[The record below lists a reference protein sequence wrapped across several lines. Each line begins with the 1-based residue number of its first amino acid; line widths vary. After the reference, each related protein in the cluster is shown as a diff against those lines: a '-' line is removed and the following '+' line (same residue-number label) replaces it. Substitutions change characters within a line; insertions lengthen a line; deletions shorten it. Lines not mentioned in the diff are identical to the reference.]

1 MDKTKVVTF
10 RISEEELWFLDDF
23 SNTHYYWR
31 RSYIIC
37 SILWAFFHL
46 ASKNTQFQI
55 MRQVFSR
62 HQKYR
67 LVLEEIEPMQDKM

>member
-10 RISEEELWFLDDF
+10 RISEEELSALDDF
-23 SNTHYYWR
+23 ANTHYYWK

-62 HQKYR
+62 PQKYR
-67 LVLEEIEPMQDKM
+67 IVLEEIEPKED